1 MASIIK
7 KLNKQTGITYVY
19 ESESYWDKEKQQP
32 RSKRKLIGK
41 IDPETGEIVPTGR
54 KGRPKKES
62 GDGIQGSS
70 GVDLELLCQKQ
81 AEQLRQQENE
91 ILELKK
97 QVMEL
102 NLTVNDYR
110 RRLEKISALSKTE
123 PENAADA

>member
-62 GDGIQGSS
+62 CDGIQGSS
-70 GVDLELLCQKQ
+70 GVDLELLCKKQ
-81 AEQLRQQENE
+81 AEQLRQQESG